1 MAFFQS
7 ESLWVN
13 QLGDEVAALVLDVPA
28 RKVNLLS
35 AQVLDELH
43 EALERIAAA
52 GQFRALVLR
61 SGKQDHFCAGADLQ
75 RFADQPSVTQL
86 TPLAERGQQVFA
98 KLAALPIPS
107 VAVIAGACLGGGLEL
122 ALACD
127 YRVVV
132 DKPST
137 QLGLPEVELGLIP
150 AWGGT
155 QRLPRLVGLE
165 RALQMIVGVRRLGAR
180 DAQAWG
186 LADEIIQGADADLS
200 EFLATVHKRPLT
212 GPPRRSW
219 RQRLFESNRLGRWLL
234 FRGARRLFE
243 RRIPDDMPAP
253 WEALEAVRIGA
264 RRGFEAGLAYEREA
278 VGRLVDTPACRN
290 LIHLFFAREQARR
303 PSENKR
309 ERNDAYQPGS
319 GR

>member
-150 AWGGT
+150 AWG
-155 QRLPRLVGLE
+155 
-165 RALQMIVGVRRLGAR
+165 
-180 DAQAWG
+180 
-186 LADEIIQGADADLS
+186 
-200 EFLATVHKRPLT
+200 
-212 GPPRRSW
+212 
-219 RQRLFESNRLGRWLL
+219 
-234 FRGARRLFE
+234 
-243 RRIPDDMPAP
+243 
-253 WEALEAVRIGA
+253 
-264 RRGFEAGLAYEREA
+264 
-278 VGRLVDTPACRN
+278 
-290 LIHLFFAREQARR
+290 
-303 PSENKR
+303 
-309 ERNDAYQPGS
+309 
-319 GR
+319 

>member
-13 QLGDEVAALVLDVPA
+13 QLGDEMAALILDVPA
-28 RKVNLLS
+28 RKVNVLS
-35 AQVLDELH
+35 AQVLGELD

-52 GQFRALVLR
+52 GQFRALVIR

-75 RFADQPSVTQL
+75 RFTDKLSREQVVA
-86 TPLAERGQQVFA
+86 LAERGQQVFA

-107 VAVIAGACLGGGLEL
+107 VAVIGGTCLGGGLEL

-132 DKPST
+132 DKIST

-165 RALQMIVGVRRLGAR
+165 RALQMIVGVRRLGGREAR
-180 DAQAWG
+180 DWG
-186 LADEIIQGADADLS
+186 LADDII
-200 EFLATVHKRPLT
+200 
-212 GPPRRSW
+212 
-219 RQRLFESNRLGRWLL
+219 
-234 FRGARRLFE
+234 
-243 RRIPDDMPAP
+243 
-253 WEALEAVRIGA
+253 
-264 RRGFEAGLAYEREA
+264 
-278 VGRLVDTPACRN
+278 
-290 LIHLFFAREQARR
+290 
-303 PSENKR
+303 
-309 ERNDAYQPGS
+309 
-319 GR
+319 